1 MEDTGVV
8 KARFEETEAENTSAE
23 LVVNILAAVVQVGK
37 AAVGAEIATF
47 GVGNAAGAEAEIP
60 VGRAAVGRAGVDLV
74 AAGLVGHASA
84 GLHAVG
90 FAAVCFVAVEAV
102 IVVVA
107 VEAVI
112 VVVAEADVVE
122 ALIVQLV
129 RRPFCGRRQSLC
141 GQRQSLCGRQ

>member
-23 LVVNILAAVVQVGK
+23 LVVNIIAAVVQVGK

-74 AAGLVGHASA
+74 AAGLVGMRLLAFMQLA
-84 GLHAVG
+84 LLL
-90 FAAVCFVAVEAV
+90 FV
-102 IVVVA
+102 
-107 VEAVI
+107 
-112 VVVAEADVVE
+112 
-122 ALIVQLV
+122 LLLL
-129 RRPFCGRRQSLC
+129 RL
-141 GQRQSLCGRQ
+141 